1 MRDWITVVKV
11 AKYRE
16 PQTPPKAVSTANQ
29 IKPDTG
35 NNPENKNVNPI
46 AIYIPL
52 INRISFQRY
61 FLSPSKAPASKAPPP
76 HETSTKLTWKA
87 FPAK

>member
-35 NNPENKNVNPI
+35 NNPENKNVYSVVNSLLD
-46 AIYIPL
+46 ALDADKVADYGTAGRTGWIPL
-52 INRISFQRY
+52 VRRWSCIIFIERNR
-61 FLSPSKAPASKAPPP
+61 
-76 HETSTKLTWKA
+76 
-87 FPAK
+87 